1 MCGRASLRR
10 GGPVGSAGK
19 SPFLVPEPCRCCW
32 THLWMLHSNAV
43 HIAPGVAAVG
53 SMPTGAVPVMRGEP

>member
-1 MCGRASLRR
+1 M
-10 GGPVGSAGK
+10 GSAGK